1 MVRSLAKHS
10 GFFKK
15 KDKNTIPETDMQE
28 NVAQMMEGPMDQD
41 PVQEDADI
49 ADTDMNDIGV
59 QETAVDAGNAVDE
72 ADIADDDTETS
83 EDLDDTDRNS
93 QAAEEYE

>member
-28 NVAQMMEGPMDQD
+28 NAAQMMEEPMDQD
-41 PVQEDADI
+41 PVQEDA
-49 ADTDMNDIGV
+49 
-59 QETAVDAGNAVDE
+59 
-72 ADIADDDTETS
+72 TS
-83 EDLDDTDRNS
+83 QIQT
-93 QAAEEYE
+93 

>member
-28 NVAQMMEGPMDQD
+28 NVAQMMEEPIDQD
-41 PVQEDADI
+41 PVQELSLI
-49 ADTDMNDIGV
+49 HI
-59 QETAVDAGNAVDE
+59 
-72 ADIADDDTETS
+72 S
-83 EDLDDTDRNS
+83 EPTRP
-93 QAAEEYE
+93 